1 MICIIVYLDHN
12 IRFYLLYQMN
22 IRDLQYLVAVSE
34 TRHFGQAAAQCF
46 ISQPTLSGQIQKLE
60 NELGVILFER
70 TNRSVNVTP
79 VGKEITAHA
88 RQVVEQVEAIRR
100 LAQSQKDPLTGPL
113 RVGAIH
119 TLSPYL
125 LPLFVMGLRRQH
137 PELLLEITESTTDQL
152 LKELR
157 DHSLDAALLAT
168 PPDNDDLDYIALF
181 DEPFWLAHP
190 RDHALYTQDD
200 IGLDDLARL
209 DVLLLS
215 NEHCLSEQ
223 VMTACQMK
231 ERPDSGPMAGLKAS
245 SLETLVQLVAMGMGV
260 TLVPALSVHG
270 GRLAADGVILREIG
284 VPQAYRRIGLVY
296 RSTFP
301 RRAGLT
307 LLADNIRQVLPNTVR
322 PLF

>member
-1 MICIIVYLDHN
+1 
-12 IRFYLLYQMN
+12 MN
-22 IRDLQYLVAVSE
+22 LRDLQYLVAVSE
-34 TRHFGQAAAQCF
+34 TCHFGHAAEQCF

-60 NELGVILFER
+60 NELGVTLFER
-70 TNRSVNVTP
+70 TNRSVSVTP
-79 VGKEITAHA
+79 VGRQITEHA
-88 RQVVEQVEAIRR
+88 RRVIEQVEAIRT

-125 LPLFVMGLRRQH
+125 LPLFILDLRQRH
-137 PELLLEITESTTDQL
+137 PELLLEITESTTDRL
-152 LKELR
+152 LKGLR
-157 DHSLDAALLAT
+157 DHSLDAVLLAT
-168 PPDNDDLDYIALF
+168 PPDRDDLEYIALF
-181 DEPFWLAHP
+181 EEPFWQAHP
-190 RDHALYTQDD
+190 RDHAFYTQDD
-200 IGLDDLARL
+200 IVLDDLAGL

-223 VMTACQMK
+223 VMAACRMK

-245 SLETLVQLVAMGMGV
+245 SLETLVQLVAMDMGV

-270 GRLAADGVILREIG
+270 GRLAADGVILRELG
-284 VPQAYRRIGLVY
+284 MPQAFRRIGLVY

-301 RRAGLT
+301 RRAGLA

-322 PLF
+322 PLH